1 MDNAIAFMICGILGA
16 IVVVAGM
23 IDDHRIRNR
32 QRDRVAE
39 YFRELQDKMN
49 EEQNRKT

>member
-1 MDNAIAFMICGILGA
+1 MDNAMAFLICGTLGA

-32 QRDRVAE
+32 ERDRVAE
-39 YFRELQDKMN
+39 YFRRLQDKMN
-49 EEQNRKT
+49 QEQKRQK